1 MGRKSCKKQQK
12 WRQQQQLPP
21 GDVGPS
27 YMVDEWCPGCGEFG
41 HTVAI
46 CLTQYQGEEWG
57 LEVGEVG
64 HLSPDYNHSPPQEEV
79 GLEPQPQEENGW
91 ETLLRSMGVQYS
103 CCICGELG
111 HFPAN
116 CPLPPVRDLLCPPT
130 PAEGEFLL
138 VPAPPPTAGA
148 EQQELSLSPPQSPAE
163 GECLLVPPS
172 PAEGEF
178 LLVPPPPAEGACLLV
193 PPPSPPPA
201 EGACGAFS
209 SKLPPPSSERPAV
222 PTNTSRGR
230 VPAGSS
236 TTSNGR
242 SRAGRIFQTILQNNY
257 LAIRCSRAAQTPT
270 FYMN

>member
-12 WRQQQQLPP
+12 RRQQQQLPL
-21 GDVGPS
+21 GDVGPI
-27 YMVDEWCPGCGEFG
+27 YVVDEWCPGCGEFG
-41 HTVAI
+41 HTMAI
-46 CLTQYQGEEWG
+46 CPTQYKGEEWG
-57 LEVGEVG
+57 LEVGEFG
-64 HLSPDYNHSPPQEEV
+64 HVSPDYNHSPPQEEEV
-79 GLEPQPQEENGW
+79 APEPQPQKEDGW
-91 ETLLRSMGVQYS
+91 EALLRSMGVQYC

-138 VPAPPPTAGA
+138 VPPPPPTAGA

-201 EGACGAFS
+201 EGACLLPEGEEALPS
-209 SKLPPPSSERPAV
+209 SPPSRLSPPPLSPPARGEEQELPLPPAP
-222 PTNTSRGR
+222 PTEEG
-230 VPAGSS
+230 
-236 TTSNGR
+236 
-242 SRAGRIFQTILQNNY
+242 
-257 LAIRCSRAAQTPT
+257 
-270 FYMN
+270 